1 MGVEPIEE
9 IVKRF
14 RMKDGCWRSKGFVA
28 DCINKTIARE
38 VVEDLNKFIRK
49 DLEKKDKH
57 SFCRL
62 VLAAF
67 GKQFIDVQ
75 TDPNRPVPAEQAP
88 QGPKYAYLDDDD
100 SSTIE
105 GMIRKNGNDLIGALG
120 EKDHSVISRSE
131 CGKKADIAPSEMES
145 VVSSAYSKMSDNTV
159 RMNDLNLKNGAQ
171 PGFTK

>member
-1 MGVEPIEE
+1 MG
-9 IVKRF
+9 
-14 RMKDGCWRSKGFVA
+14 
-28 DCINKTIARE
+28 
-38 VVEDLNKFIRK
+38 
-49 DLEKKDKH
+49 
-57 SFCRL
+57 
-62 VLAAF
+62 
-67 GKQFIDVQ
+67 
-75 TDPNRPVPAEQAP
+75 DPNRPVPAEQAP

-131 CGKKADIAPSEMES
+131 WGKKADIAPSEMES

-171 PGFTK
+171 PGFTMKKKKMKKGKKVKEGKGVGPLMEQDYIMYDEEKWQVTAMNDNLIAIHNESDPTMATKYIDITKEKFEKL